1 MAAMRFLIVDESSQF
16 RRSLGTM
23 LRACWPGAETEE
35 WDPKERGSPGAA
47 VARGGFSAV
56 LMDSRPGGADGTE
69 WVAEIRQDPNAPLV
83 VLLAAEGGENLAVKA
98 MKAGAADYLRK
109 ADLTSQRLEL
119 ALKDAL
125 RDLEQRRTGSMRA
138 KSAFQHTVQL
148 DARKIG
154 LPGIDDT
161 VHVKGEPRSARI
173 AGHRTL
179 AMIGK
184 GGMAEVYLAERE
196 QDGLQVAIKVLDRSL
211 RDDEVF
217 LKRFEREYKLM
228 AGLRDPHIVRIFDQ
242 GLAAERPYIVME
254 YLTGGT
260 LAVRIHERLASLAAL
275 RIVSQIAR
283 ALDTIH
289 SHGIVHRDLKP
300 QNIMFRADGLAVLL
314 DFGLAR
320 DVDATSNLTRYG
332 EVFAT
337 PRYMSP
343 EQCLGRVADY
353 RSDLYSLGV
362 IFYEMLT
369 GKPPFS
375 ASNPADLVQL
385 HLSAEPPR
393 LPAHL
398 AGYQRVL
405 DRLLAKRA
413 EDRYQ
418 SARELFATIAV

>member
-1 MAAMRFLIVDESSQF
+1 MRFLIVDESSPF
-16 RRSLGTM
+16 RRSLATM

-35 WDPKERGSPGAA
+35 WDPKERGNPSAV
-47 VARGGFSAV
+47 VARGGFNAV
-56 LMDSRPGGADGTE
+56 LIDSMPSGEDGIE
-69 WVAEIRQDPNAPLV
+69 WVAQIRQDPNAPLV
-83 VLLAAEGGENLAVKA
+83 VVMASEGGENLAVKA
-98 MKAGAADYLRK
+98 MKAGATDYLRK

-125 RDLEQRRTGSMRA
+125 RDREQRRTGELPARA
-138 KSAFQHTVQL
+138 AFQRTVQL

-154 LPGIDDT
+154 LPGIDNT
-161 VHVKGEPRSARI
+161 VRVKGEQLGVRI
-173 AGHRTL
+173 AGYRML
-179 AMIGK
+179 ARIGK
-184 GGMAEVYLAERE
+184 GGMAEADLAERV
-196 QDGLQVAIKVLDRSL
+196 QDGLQVAIKVLDRTL
-211 RDDEVF
+211 REDTVF
-217 LKRFEREYKLM
+217 LKRFEREYRLI
-228 AGLRDPHIVRIFDQ
+228 ASLRDPHVVRIYDQ

-254 YLTGGT
+254 YLPGGT
-260 LAVRIHERLASLAAL
+260 LAVRIHEGLASLAAL

-300 QNIMFRADGLAVLL
+300 QNIMFRADGVAVIL

-320 DVDATSNLTRYG
+320 DVDTTSNLTRAG

-343 EQCLGRVADY
+343 EQCLGQVADF

-375 ASNPADLVQL
+375 AGNPAELVQL

-393 LPAHL
+393 LPPPL
-398 AGYQRVL
+398 SGYQRVL
-405 DRLLAKRA
+405 DRLLAKRR

-418 SARELFATIAV
+418 SARELFATITV